1 MIPAAF
7 PPTSAMRRFVL
18 SAAALVLLA
27 LAAAWGWR
35 AAALRP
41 RDIPVLMYHNVLPD
55 DEATDAYK
63 VSVSEFARQMDELEA
78 AGYRTILPNDIHL
91 ASRGLK
97 PLPRKPVVVTFD
109 DGYLGVRDNAEPIL
123 ARHGFR
129 AICYAVTARLGGEGA
144 ERATFDS
151 GPLLS
156 TNEAAAMAARGVV
169 ALGSHSRTH
178 RPNPRSLV
186 SEIPASRYELRRLTG
201 AKSKDYSYPHGL
213 YGYPE
218 MYEALRKGKFRT
230 AVICEDRMFRYGT
243 ETNLLAIPRL
253 TVYGGRHSVRIES
266 VDAATG
272 EVTVSNGGEGLPL
285 KVVVLDPEGGR
296 PLAESEVRRLGG
308 GDRASFRVP
317 PEALSGSPVLDVKD
331 KAGLFS
337 YLPRRTTDKP

>member
-1 MIPAAF
+1 MPSAIRRSVLPAAF
-7 PPTSAMRRFVL
+7 
-18 SAAALVLLA
+18 VLLA
-27 LAAAWGWR
+27 LAGAWAWR
-35 AAALRP
+35 SAALRP
-41 RDIPVLMYHNVLPD
+41 RDLPVLMYHNVLPD
-55 DEATDAYK
+55 EEATDAYK
-63 VSVSEFARQMDELEA
+63 VSVSEFARQMDELET
-78 AGYRTILPNDIHL
+78 AGYRTVLPNDIYL
-91 ASRGLK
+91 ASRGLR
-97 PLPRKPVVVTFD
+97 PLPRKPVAITFD
-109 DGYLGVRDNAEPIL
+109 DGYLGVRDFAEPIL

-178 RPNPRSLV
+178 RPNPRALCG
-186 SEIPASRYELRRLTG
+186 EIPESRYELRRRTG
-201 AKSKDYSYPHGL
+201 AKTKDYSYPHGL

-253 TVYGGRHSVRIES
+253 TVYGGPHGVRVES

-272 EVTVSNGGEGLPL
+272 TIVLANDGAALPL
-285 KVVVLDPEGGR
+285 KAVVRDARTGR
-296 PLAESEVRRLGG
+296 VRAESDVVRIGG
-308 GDRASFRVP
+308 GSREDLRVP
-317 PEALSGSPVLDVKD
+317 PEALEDGEYLVEARDR
-331 KAGLFS
+331 AGLFN
-337 YLPRRTTDKP
+337 YLLPAGVKP

>member
-1 MIPAAF
+1 MTPLPFFEPSSPLA
-7 PPTSAMRRFVL
+7 AMRRP
-18 SAAALVLLA
+18 AATAAVLLLA
-27 LAAAWGWR
+27 ILAAAAWL

-41 RDIPVLMYHNVLPD
+41 RDVPVLMYHNVLAD

-63 VSVSEFARQMDELEA
+63 VSASEFARQMDELDA
-78 AGYRTILPNDIHL
+78 AGFRTVLPNDLYL
-91 ASRGLK
+91 ASRGLR
-97 PLPRKPVVVTFD
+97 PLPRKPVVITFD
-109 DGYLGVRDNAEPIL
+109 DGYLGVRDFAEPVL

-178 RPNPRSLV
+178 RPHPRSLCR
-186 SEIPASRYELRRLTG
+186 EIPESRRELRRLTG
-201 AKSKDYSYPHGL
+201 ARTKDYSYPHGL

-253 TVYGGRHSVRIES
+253 TVYGGRHDVRVVS
-266 VDAATG
+266 VDEGAG
-272 EVTVSNGGEGLPL
+272 EIVLSNGGTALPL
-285 KVVVLDPEGGR
+285 KAVVRDAKTGR
-296 PLAESEVRRLGG
+296 IRGESDVQRIGG
-308 GDRASFRVP
+308 GSSAAFRVP
-317 PEALSGSPVLDVKD
+317 AAAFAGGAYRIEARD
-331 KAGLFS
+331 KAGLFD
-337 YLPRRTTDKP
+337 YLPNP